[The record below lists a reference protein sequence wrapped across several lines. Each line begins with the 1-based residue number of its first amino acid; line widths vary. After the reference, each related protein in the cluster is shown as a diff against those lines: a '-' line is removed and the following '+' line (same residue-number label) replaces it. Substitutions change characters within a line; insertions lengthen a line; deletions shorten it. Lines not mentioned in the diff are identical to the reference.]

1 MWDRSAK
8 VFYFLCFSG
17 RCRKRANWVLAAFQ
31 PFCACICWPQTNR
44 LSDISAPEMGLFEIT
59 RELQFRICNNGTLPA
74 NLHTARKGEY
84 YCQREKA
91 IERAI
96 ANSVCLSH
104 ICSVRLF
111 VNPWTAACQGPL
123 SMGFSRQEYWSGL
136 PCPHPRD
143 LPDPGI
149 EPVSLT
155 SPALAGR
162 LFTTSATSEASASR
176 GSMASHWLSPCQER
190 RGISLLPFG
199 LCSYHRVWDVPL
211 LVSQLYFTEVS
222 VY

>member
-123 SMGFSRQEYWSGL
+123 SMGFSRKEYWSGL
-136 PCPHPRD
+136 PCTPPGD
-143 LPDPGI
+143 LPNPGI
-149 EPVSLT
+149 K
-155 SPALAGR
+155 
-162 LFTTSATSEASASR
+162 R
-176 GSMASHWLSPCQER
+176 GSLAMQADFFYQLSYQESPR
-190 RGISLLPFG
+190 MWPNDAFRAI
-199 LCSYHRVWDVPL
+199 
-211 LVSQLYFTEVS
+211 
-222 VY
+222 

>member
-149 EPVSLT
+149 KPVSLT

-190 RGISLLPFG
+190 RGVFLLPVG
-199 LCSYHRVWDVPL
+199 LCSQGRVGELIL
-211 LVSQLYFTEVS
+211 LFSQFYLIEVS